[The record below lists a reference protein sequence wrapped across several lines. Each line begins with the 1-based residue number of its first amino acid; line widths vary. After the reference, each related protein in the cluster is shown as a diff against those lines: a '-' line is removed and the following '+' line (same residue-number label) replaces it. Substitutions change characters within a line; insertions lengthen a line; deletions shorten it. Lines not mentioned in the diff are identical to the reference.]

1 MDNSDPL
8 APAHTGDVDEGEQ
21 AEYTHTFVDEDADV
35 ILRSSDNI
43 DFRVYK
49 VILSRSSD
57 FFKGMFTLP
66 QSSNQPR
73 AQPPTTPTPL
83 SPPAIS
89 RSLSGGTDTGSI
101 SEYIDGVPV
110 VPVAEPS
117 QVLDHVLQFLYPMPD
132 PDMSSLDVFCPVLE
146 AATKYDI
153 EHLVEKLRKIWPT
166 LAENDPLRSFALA
179 YKSKWQE
186 ETSIA
191 ARMALEK
198 PIWPLEPPL
207 PLEFRCISAEI
218 IIYLES
224 YHRKCGDAAFKL
236 TETREWAVG
245 ILEAQTCAHCNKR
258 YKTQNQGLQVLDWM
272 TLFLKYAGPAVKV
285 VPSAKT
291 VRNPELLHQ
300 SIVNS
305 YQTTRCEIPMHCED
319 RFKCFVEILANEID
333 EIVSRNSSESFFAFF
348 AVTAVH
354 VFPLFK
360 FAVIRLDSKYTPSL
374 DSLIAPVAL
383 IDDLHLNL
391 EQYHNA
397 TTAMPSDSD
406 FEHPF
411 TDEDADLIIRSND
424 NVDFRVYKVILAKA
438 SPLFKDMFTLPSPSP
453 SIRQQYLQDEYQNGV
468 PIITLA
474 EDAPSIDLLLR
485 FCYPIEN
492 PSLDT
497 FEDIET
503 VLELG
508 TKYDIEILINASQK
522 ALHHLED
529 ASALK
534 VFVLACR
541 FKLPDLAQ
549 RAAKLTLN
557 RPILTNSM
565 KPPFPPELHHIS
577 AMTFCILVDYHH
589 RCSRVASALASNYT
603 WVEDTGIVV
612 ICSNCCAQSRTFRY
626 KSGGRFPAASWYTD
640 YMDRAGAALND
651 RPCGGTVVDP
661 GLLEPSLQRA
671 SQCTLCGPYALVG
684 LHKLSMRFAEEVDNA
699 ISKVPLGLEF

>member
-1 MDNSDPL
+1 MSPFGDTDAHLTRLATESREIVSGTCTCPTVPTLPSRPVRLLLTPIRTSSTMDNSDPL

-333 EIVSRNSSESFFAFF
+333 EIVSRVSVTLCLYFRSPCRQESIFLGGLALTINVPDHISFFYSSLS
-348 AVTAVH
+348 TCLGRCPH
-354 VFPLFK
+354 TT
-360 FAVIRLDSKYTPSL
+360 TPCASGFL
-374 DSLIAPVAL
+374 RNPVRAL
-383 IDDLHLNL
+383 
-391 EQYHNA
+391 
-397 TTAMPSDSD
+397 
-406 FEHPF
+406 
-411 TDEDADLIIRSND
+411 
-424 NVDFRVYKVILAKA
+424 
-438 SPLFKDMFTLPSPSP
+438 
-453 SIRQQYLQDEYQNGV
+453 
-468 PIITLA
+468 
-474 EDAPSIDLLLR
+474 
-485 FCYPIEN
+485 
-492 PSLDT
+492 
-497 FEDIET
+497 
-503 VLELG
+503 
-508 TKYDIEILINASQK
+508 
-522 ALHHLED
+522 
-529 ASALK
+529 
-534 VFVLACR
+534 
-541 FKLPDLAQ
+541 
-549 RAAKLTLN
+549 
-557 RPILTNSM
+557 
-565 KPPFPPELHHIS
+565 
-577 AMTFCILVDYHH
+577 
-589 RCSRVASALASNYT
+589 
-603 WVEDTGIVV
+603 
-612 ICSNCCAQSRTFRY
+612 
-626 KSGGRFPAASWYTD
+626 
-640 YMDRAGAALND
+640 
-651 RPCGGTVVDP
+651 
-661 GLLEPSLQRA
+661 
-671 SQCTLCGPYALVG
+671 
-684 LHKLSMRFAEEVDNA
+684 
-699 ISKVPLGLEF
+699 